1 MGIVLKRPLCLLIL
15 LLCCF
20 VPLHAQ
26 VSDSA
31 LASTCFV
38 FVDTQYI
45 WTLEVVLTPDNKPV
59 PILNIITLTRGE
71 WDFRPIQ
78 VDLVNMEGRIA
89 DIKRFSMNT
98 GVEGEPYLTN
108 YLNVLGNSFIGV
120 DLVGEFEEF
129 RQLSEVRIK
138 LGTNLFK
145 LTPVQPAAFES
156 LVTRIDQVN
165 VDSPDIREDFREAG
179 ISPTGGREVLN
190 RVY

>member
-1 MGIVLKRPLCLLIL
+1 MGIVLKRPLCLLVL
-15 LLCCF
+15 LLCCSI
-20 VPLHAQ
+20 PLPARG
-26 VSDSA
+26 SDSA

-45 WTLEVVLTPDNKPV
+45 WTLEVVLTPDNRPV

-129 RQLSEVRIK
+129 RQLREVRIK

-165 VDSPDIREDFREAG
+165 VDSPDIREDFREVG
-179 ISPTGGREVLN
+179 ISPTGEREVLN